1 MDRYLSYVKVGIRNP
16 IETLDSNGK
25 DWDLQARSI
34 DRVFDS
40 KEKAD
45 KYILEHND
53 ENFVNISG
61 IDWNVEEWE
70 VEWMDLRK
78 CKSLSL

>member
-1 MDRYLSYVKVGIRNP
+1 MAK
-16 IETLDSNGK
+16 IE
-25 DWDLQARSI
+25 DLQARSV

-40 KEKAD
+40 KEKAN
-45 KYILEHND
+45 KYVVEHKD

-70 VEWMDLRK
+70 VE
-78 CKSLSL
+78 

>member
-1 MDRYLSYVKVGIRNP
+1 LKLWIVLAK
-16 IETLDSNGK
+16 IE
-25 DWDLQARSI
+25 DLQARSV

-45 KYILEHND
+45 KYLLEHKD
-53 ENFVNISG
+53 EKFVNISG

-70 VEWMDLRK
+70 VE
-78 CKSLSL
+78 